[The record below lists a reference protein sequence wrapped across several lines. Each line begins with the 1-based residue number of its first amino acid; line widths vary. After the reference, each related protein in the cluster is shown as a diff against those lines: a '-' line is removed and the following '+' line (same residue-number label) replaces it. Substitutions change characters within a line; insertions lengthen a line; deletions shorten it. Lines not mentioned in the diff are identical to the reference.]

1 MIINRGYSMK
11 DLVSQMLFGTLGSV
25 RRRFEGRESGRRDAA
40 RVTEALERV
49 VEDTDPSIRFVRGYK
64 KKLHHAI
71 AASLDYADQVVA
83 EIPGAIEVSRKTFVA
98 DPYVNAFFVNVKDLQ
113 MIFSH
118 SSEIREFMDVCSGH
132 DITHCYAL
140 LCMRKSEKT
149 VLGIELEGDV
159 LRHDVRQTAVSFSD
173 HRIYS
178 PAPTE
183 AETRQGL
190 RQCLFEGLKT
200 HALGRIM
207 HLKVENHR
215 LQQERQRLNARLRR
229 LQHQTRDTREQVPID
244 VRVAAEMEDIRQKLE
259 KIEGSLLNSRM
270 VAPEESLNQVHA
282 VFKRPDDFVRIH
294 KTSLSLNKMCIKID
308 ERSTQPSN
316 RINLTEVVIGDDL
329 PRVVTLA
336 KFPRDELLPPTEF
349 LSQRI
354 FS

>member
-1 MIINRGYSMK
+1 MK
-11 DLVSQMLFGTLGSV
+11 DLVSQMLSGTFMSV
-25 RRRFEGRESGRRDAA
+25 RRRFEVRESVRRESA
-40 RVTEALERV
+40 RVTETLERV
-49 VEDTDPSIRFVRGYK
+49 VEDTDPAIRFVRGYK
-64 KKLHHAI
+64 RKLHHAI

-113 MIFSH
+113 LVFSH
-118 SSEIREFMDVCSGH
+118 SSEIREFMDVCSGY
-132 DITHCYAL
+132 DISHCYAL

-149 VLGIELEGDV
+149 VLGVELEGDV
-159 LRHDVRQTAVSFSD
+159 LRRDVRQTAVSFSD

-178 PAPTE
+178 PASTE
-183 AETRQGL
+183 ADTRQGL

-207 HLKVENHR
+207 QLKVENHR
-215 LQQERQRLNARLRR
+215 LQQERQVLNARLRH
-229 LQHQTRDTREQVPID
+229 LQHQVRDAREQVPVD
-244 VRVAAEMEDIRQKLE
+244 VGVAAEMEAIRQQLG
-259 KIEGSLLNSRM
+259 KIERSLLNSRL
-270 VAPEESLNQVHA
+270 VAPEESLNQVHT
-282 VFKRPDDFVRIH
+282 VFKRPDDFVRVR
-294 KTSLSLNKMCIKID
+294 KTSLRLNKMCIRID

-316 RINLTEVVIGDDL
+316 KIDLTEVVIGDDL